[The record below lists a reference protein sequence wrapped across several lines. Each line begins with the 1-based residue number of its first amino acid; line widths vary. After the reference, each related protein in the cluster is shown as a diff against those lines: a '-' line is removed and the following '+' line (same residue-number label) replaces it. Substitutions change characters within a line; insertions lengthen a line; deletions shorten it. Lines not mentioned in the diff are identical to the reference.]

1 MKNNKN
7 KATIEFFDETPNL
20 INRNF
25 DEIIAEGFNR
35 YAKYIIQDRALPELK
50 DGLKPVQ
57 RRILYAMYKLN
68 LFPNSQ
74 FKKSARTV
82 GDVLGKYHPHGD
94 SSIYEALI
102 RMAQDWKNNIPLI
115 EVHGNKGSI
124 DDDPAAAMRYTEA
137 RLSNYGNEMLSNIDK
152 KIYPFINNFDDTET
166 EPTILSSLLPNLLI
180 NGASG
185 IAAGY
190 ATSIPTFNISELL
203 NAIIMVIKHKKSSVE
218 DILKIMP
225 GPDFPTGGMII
236 NYDEVKKCYL
246 TGEAKITIRSNYYL
260 QKAQKKEND
269 KIIIT
274 DIPYETIKSEI
285 IKQIEDL
292 RVNNKLPGVLSV
304 IDATDKN
311 GICIELELS
320 NNQVNVIQIMNFLY
334 KKTQLQVN
342 FSANMIVINERKP
355 IKIGVLD
362 YIHFYITYAINTI
375 IKVEQYLLNE
385 DENRYEVVLGLIK
398 ALSILD
404 EVIAIIRKSNDKAD
418 SIKNLVEKF
427 QFSNKQAEAIV
438 SLRLY
443 RLSNTDVTLLNKEK
457 DELELKISNHKKI
470 INNEDEQEAYLIL
483 QLKSYIKQFGYERKT
498 KINKD
503 ENLVISNTNE
513 KDLLTSKE
521 VKVIITNNHQTKY
534 LTRLES
540 DLTKFNNINY
550 KSDNDYLKFILN
562 SNIKSSLIIFTSLA
576 RVVSIDVFKLQEAK
590 WKDNGEDLT
599 NKLHLLADEKIVQC
613 FDTFSLK
620 NSSAKYLLFATKSGK
635 MKRVDKQEFISD
647 KEMRL
652 SSCMNLEENDVLI
665 DVVYNYDIS
674 DQILSFTKK
683 GNVLKFDSILIPLVS
698 MKAKGVNAMKL
709 QKDDSLMKVISYKE
723 DENAY
728 LNIFSN
734 QFYKALNINDIKQ
747 TNRNLV
753 GTNLLNTKKKQ
764 KLLNVF
770 IANKDLIYYGYDEK
784 NNFVDLSNLAINNTN
799 NWASLNDDLIYVNA
813 YIKQE

>member
-1 MKNNKN
+1 M
-7 KATIEFFDETPNL
+7 
-20 INRNF
+20 
-25 DEIIAEGFNR
+25 
-35 YAKYIIQDRALPELK
+35 
-50 DGLKPVQ
+50 
-57 RRILYAMYKLN
+57 
-68 LFPNSQ
+68 
-74 FKKSARTV
+74 
-82 GDVLGKYHPHGD
+82 
-94 SSIYEALI
+94 
-102 RMAQDWKNNIPLI
+102 
-115 EVHGNKGSI
+115 HGNKGSI

-137 RLSNYGNEMLSNIDK
+137 RLSDYGNEMLSNIDK
-152 KIYPFINNFDDTET
+152 QIYPFINNFDDTET

-292 RVNNKLPGVLSV
+292 RVNNKLPGILSV

-320 NNQVNVIQIMNFLY
+320 NNQVNVDQIMNFLY

-534 LTRLES
+534 LTKLES

-590 WKDNGEDLT
+590 
-599 NKLHLLADEKIVQC
+599 
-613 FDTFSLK
+613 
-620 NSSAKYLLFATKSGK
+620 
-635 MKRVDKQEFISD
+635 
-647 KEMRL
+647 
-652 SSCMNLEENDVLI
+652 
-665 DVVYNYDIS
+665 
-674 DQILSFTKK
+674 
-683 GNVLKFDSILIPLVS
+683 
-698 MKAKGVNAMKL
+698 
-709 QKDDSLMKVISYKE
+709 
-723 DENAY
+723 
-728 LNIFSN
+728 
-734 QFYKALNINDIKQ
+734 
-747 TNRNLV
+747 
-753 GTNLLNTKKKQ
+753 
-764 KLLNVF
+764 
-770 IANKDLIYYGYDEK
+770 
-784 NNFVDLSNLAINNTN
+784 
-799 NWASLNDDLIYVNA
+799 
-813 YIKQE
+813 